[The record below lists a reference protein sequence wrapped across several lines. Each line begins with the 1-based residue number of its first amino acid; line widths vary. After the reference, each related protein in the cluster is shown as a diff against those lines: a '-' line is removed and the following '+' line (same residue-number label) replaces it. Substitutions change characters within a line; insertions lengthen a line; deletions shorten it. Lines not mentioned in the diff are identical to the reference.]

1 MAATATQSVI
11 DIRKVCMA
19 FAKPSGES
27 LPVLADIDI
36 TLAEGEILGV
46 LGRSG
51 ANRHCF
57 ASPAGSSKPNSG
69 EVGGEGLTLGA
80 PKLIQIIDLRRT
92 WSDDNIANRNG
103 RATDAE
109 LPRLF
114 HE

>member
-51 ANRHCF
+51 QIDI
-57 ASPAGSSKPNSG
+57 ASHRRRAHQTELGGGGRRRVDAGCAEIDPDHRPPPNL
-69 EVGGEGLTLGA
+69 E
-80 PKLIQIIDLRRT
+80 R
-92 WSDDNIANRNG
+92 
-103 RATDAE
+103 
-109 LPRLF
+109 
-114 HE
+114 

>member
-11 DIRKVCMA
+11 DICKVCMA

-51 ANRHCF
+51 QIDIASHRRRAHQNR
-57 ASPAGSSKPNSG
+57 
-69 EVGGEGLTLGA
+69 T
-80 PKLIQIIDLRRT
+80 R
-92 WSDDNIANRNG
+92 G
-103 RATDAE
+103 RWAAKG
-109 LPRLF
+109 
-114 HE
+114 

>member
-1 MAATATQSVI
+1 
-11 DIRKVCMA
+11 MA

-36 TLAEGEILGV
+36 TLAEGEILGL
-46 LGRSG
+46 LGRPG
-51 ANRHCF
+51 QIDI
-57 ASPAGSSKPNSG
+57 ASHRRRAHQPNSG

-80 PKLIQIIDLRRT
+80 PKLIQIINRRRT